1 MPHQFSDAVRSAR
14 ADVYE
19 STIGTAPRLQLRTGA
34 PPANCAAADTGTLL
48 CEITLPSDWLTTA
61 TAGAKALNGT
71 WAGTG
76 VAAGAAAH
84 FRIKNSAGSVTH
96 HQGTV
101 TATGGGGDMTLNN
114 VSIGSGQAVSV
125 TTFGWTEGG
134 A

>member
-48 CEITLPSDWLTTA
+48 CEITLPSDWLTAA

-76 VAAGAAAH
+76 AAAGTAAH

-114 VSIGSGQAVSV
+114 VSIGAGQAVSV